1 MVPHPEEPTVPLL
14 WELQL
19 STRLGIPPIVLGALL
34 SVALIAALLGFHW
47 AFGLPVLDPEAV
59 FSLHEGPRLYVF
71 CAVLL
76 GYVLGACGY
85 EVACTEKDLRT
96 LSLLD
101 PNEASALRIPKNI
114 ATRSRFA
121 GAAGGIL
128 AFFFIEVVQR
138 GIGSANSTLDM
149 LRTWEFSPGVVL
161 LLVTGWILGRA
172 VYMAVQRTALHDSID
187 GPVDL
192 LDLQAFRVLGK
203 SALRTSLVFILGISL
218 MTPWIFVPGFS
229 GVFVPFTAIA
239 LVIPTL
245 LLLVPV
251 RGAARK
257 IRDAKR
263 AELTHLASDIRTV
276 HRDAARGN
284 TAAQARMSFLLS
296 YRSHID
302 GIREWPFETSSM
314 TRFGLYLLIPV
325 GSWLASAL
333 VERFVNAVLD

>member
-1 MVPHPEEPTVPLL
+1 MVPPPEEPTVPLL

-19 STRLGIPPIVLGALL
+19 STRLGISPIVLGALL
-34 SVALIAALLGFHW
+34 SFALIGALLAIHW
-47 AFGLPVLDPEAV
+47 AFGLPVLDPDAV
-59 FSLHEGPRLYVF
+59 FSLHEGPRTYIF
-71 CAVLL
+71 FAVLL
-76 GYVLGACGY
+76 GYVLGAFGY
-85 EVACTEKDLRT
+85 GVACATKDLQT
-96 LSLLD
+96 LGLFD
-101 PNEASALRIPKNI
+101 PNEALARKIPKNI
-114 ATRSRFA
+114 VTRSRFA
-121 GAAGGIL
+121 GAAGAIL
-128 AFFFIEVVQR
+128 GFVFIEVVQR
-138 GIGSANSTLDM
+138 GIGSANSALDM
-149 LRTWEFSPGVVL
+149 LRTWEFSPGMVL
-161 LLVTGWILGRA
+161 LLLTGWIVGRA

-187 GPVDL
+187 RPVDL

-245 LLLVPV
+245 LVLVQV

-263 AELTHLASDIRTV
+263 AELAQLASDIRTV
-276 HRDAARGN
+276 HRDAVRGD

-296 YRSHID
+296 YRAHIG

-325 GSWLASAL
+325 GSWLASAF